1 MLPERLRTQ
10 CLVWLAGAMVAA
22 GLWAAVPSWGA
33 ADTKD
38 AEPRAK
44 DRPERAISLYTDY
57 SRVTIPHGE
66 PLRLDLTV
74 ENKGRRDEDVALT
87 LTAVP
92 RGWKAQIKGGSF
104 AVRGVPVASEKSRT
118 LTFTAEPE
126 KGLRPGTYTFE
137 IEGRSADGA
146 LRVTQTIHVTTEE
159 RSGAVGGELQVT
171 TSYPVLRGPSD
182 SSFEFSLEVNNK
194 SDADR
199 VVTVGA
205 EAPKGWDVTIKPGFE
220 TKQITSLRVRAGSSE
235 RVALEVKPPRD
246 AAAGEYPVVFRAST
260 ERAHADLP
268 LRVVLTGI
276 YKLDMTTPTGRL
288 SMEAV
293 AGRQSTTTLVV
304 RNTGTAV
311 NRNIKLSAFA
321 PENWKV
327 EFNPE
332 TIEALDPGTFRQ
344 VEARITPA
352 AQALVGDYSVAVTAD
367 GEKGATKSMEL
378 RVTVQ
383 ASSAWGWIGVGIIAA
398 VIGGLGGLFAWLG
411 RR

>member
-246 AAAGEYPVVFRAST
+246 AWCSRVST
-260 ERAHADLP
+260 
-268 LRVVLTGI
+268 
-276 YKLDMTTPTGRL
+276 
-288 SMEAV
+288 S
-293 AGRQSTTTLVV
+293 ST
-304 RNTGTAV
+304 
-311 NRNIKLSAFA
+311 
-321 PENWKV
+321 
-327 EFNPE
+327 
-332 TIEALDPGTFRQ
+332 
-344 VEARITPA
+344 
-352 AQALVGDYSVAVTAD
+352 
-367 GEKGATKSMEL
+367 
-378 RVTVQ
+378 
-383 ASSAWGWIGVGIIAA
+383 
-398 VIGGLGGLFAWLG
+398 
-411 RR
+411 